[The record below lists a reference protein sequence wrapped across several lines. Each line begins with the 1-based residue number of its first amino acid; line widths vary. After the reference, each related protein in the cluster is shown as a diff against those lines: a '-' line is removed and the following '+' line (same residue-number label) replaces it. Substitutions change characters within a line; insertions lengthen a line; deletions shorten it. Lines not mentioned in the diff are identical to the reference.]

1 MPNILLKSVK
11 LLFRFE
17 FIYFGTLYGMMCKKS
32 GKRPRIQ
39 KPLRISPEFLELGDY
54 VVIWKNARIEGVK
67 QYNGQ
72 VFQPNIILEDY
83 VSIQQNLHLTCAN
96 RIVIRKNAAIAANVT
111 ITDINHLHAD
121 INIPIES
128 QNIVAGFVEIG
139 EGSKVYNNAVILPGV
154 HLGKNSVV
162 AANSVV
168 KSGVYPDYC
177 ILAGNPAR
185 IVRQYN
191 TQSNSWE

>member
-1 MPNILLKSVK
+1 
-11 LLFRFE
+11 
-17 FIYFGTLYGMMCKKS
+17 
-32 GKRPRIQ
+32 
-39 KPLRISPEFLELGDY
+39 